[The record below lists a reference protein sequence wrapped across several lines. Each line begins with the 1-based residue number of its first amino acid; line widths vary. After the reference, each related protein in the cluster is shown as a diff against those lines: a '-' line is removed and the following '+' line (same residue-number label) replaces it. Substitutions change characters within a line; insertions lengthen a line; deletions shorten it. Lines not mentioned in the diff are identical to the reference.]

1 MDASGRNPAC
11 SAERAPLPVPQTRAE
26 PFPFPS
32 SPCKRGPCGVR
43 RQTRSVRLAKSAIRK
58 GGAAS
63 VALEIERKFLVANDG
78 WKHSIIRSMRIR
90 DGLIANNK
98 GHKAR
103 VRIADGVATIALK
116 SRRHGLVRDEFEYA
130 IPLLDA
136 EKMLRTMCDGNILD
150 KVRHFTL
157 HASNTWHI
165 DVYEGVLDGVVLA
178 EIELMDVDQKFTLP
192 EWIGAEVTTDP
203 KYRKINMVAARLGQT
218 VFFSSS

>member
-1 MDASGRNPAC
+1 M
-11 SAERAPLPVPQTRAE
+11 
-26 PFPFPS
+26 
-32 SPCKRGPCGVR
+32 
-43 RQTRSVRLAKSAIRK
+43 
-58 GGAAS
+58 
-63 VALEIERKFLVANDG
+63 ALEIERKFLVANDG
-78 WKHSIIRSMRIR
+78 WKHSIVRSMRIR

-103 VRIADGVATIALK
+103 VRIANGVATIALK
-116 SRRHGLVRDEFEYA
+116 SRRCGPVRDEFEYA

-136 EKMLRTMCDGNILD
+136 EKMLRTMCDGNVLD

-157 HASNTWHI
+157 HAGNTWNV

-203 KYRKINMVAARLGQT
+203 KYRKINMVAARLDKT
-218 VFFSSS
+218 VISSSS